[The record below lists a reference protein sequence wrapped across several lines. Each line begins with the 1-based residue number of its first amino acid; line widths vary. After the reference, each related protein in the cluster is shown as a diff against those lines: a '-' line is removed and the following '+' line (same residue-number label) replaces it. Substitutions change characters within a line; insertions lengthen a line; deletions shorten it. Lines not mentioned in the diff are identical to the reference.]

1 MQQSVVMI
9 HQCVQMNH
17 TPDVMVI
24 DEIWRPAEVEAART
38 CKQRGVPGM
47 VASAH
52 GDLRKLV
59 NKNRQL
65 RGADSWRGRDDD
77 GRGGRTRIRPIKQQ
91 GLSSKLKAVRAGEP
105 TLFDAM
111 VQLERGRLHCWRFVS
126 DVCFWSH
133 GRHPRG
139 AAVPGPAADP

>member
-9 HQCVQMNH
+9 HQCVQNH

-65 RGADSWRGRDDD
+65 RRGLTF
-77 GRGGRTRIRPIKQQ
+77 GGVETMTVV
-91 GLSSKLKAVRAGEP
+91 GDVRASG
-105 TLFDAM
+105 
-111 VQLERGRLHCWRFVS
+111 QSSNKG
-126 DVCFWSH
+126 
-133 GRHPRG
+133 
-139 AAVPGPAADP
+139 